1 MADSLNDI
9 AQRIANAQAGGSRY
23 PFLNEEGIGDVV
35 VTDYGFENT
44 RQIGQVFN
52 IYVRVINW
60 QPTKPGPEN
69 EIAPGAMRTV
79 QVKMKNDNANSLLK
93 EFALGVTQGLAYA
106 ATVGAGG
113 TKEAAFEAAKQ
124 YTISDVDTAAVL
136 SIIDPEQAAA
146 KDRTLGVRTQRG
158 TTRTNKPFTGSVFGP
173 PDIIAR
179 EGGN

>member
-52 IYVRVINW
+52 IYVRVLNW
-60 QPTKPGPEN
+60 QPTKPGAEN

-106 ATVGAGG
+106 ATATSAPLQFLIGLLLLGL
-113 TKEAAFEAAKQ
+113 AALLACSGRRRASQ
-124 YTISDVDTAAVL
+124 LAH
-136 SIIDPEQAAA
+136 
-146 KDRTLGVRTQRG
+146 
-158 TTRTNKPFTGSVFGP
+158 
-173 PDIIAR
+173 
-179 EGGN
+179 